1 MKLLRA
7 RMETLTPREREV
19 FRLVI
24 SGMLSKQVAF
34 DPGTIEKTI
43 KVHRS
48 RMMEKMGAQSLADL
62 IWFGEKLGFRS
73 SISCP

>member
-1 MKLLRA
+1 M
-7 RMETLTPREREV
+7 EREV

-48 RMMEKMGAQSLADL
+48 RMMEKMGAQSLAGL
-62 IWFGEKLGFRS
+62 IWFAEKLGFRS

>member
-1 MKLLRA
+1 
-7 RMETLTPREREV
+7 METLIPRKRGV

-24 SGMLSKQVAF
+24 SGMLNKQVSF

-62 IWFGEKLGFRS
+62 IWFAEKLGFRS
-73 SISCP
+73 SIS

>member
-7 RMETLTPREREV
+7 RMETLTPMEREV

-48 RMMEKMGAQSLADL
+48 RMMEKMGAQSLAGL
-62 IWFGEKLGFRS
+62 IWFAEKLGFRS